1 MKKFL
6 FGLILAATG
15 AMGANAQ
22 ILWKV
27 SGNGAKADSYLFGT
41 HHLAPLSML
50 DSVKG
55 FTPALES
62 VDAVAGEVDM
72 KNMQANA
79 QSLMGYMLAP
89 ADSALT
95 AVLAPAQ
102 LDSLTQILT
111 KYMGPQ
117 MTAAQLAPLKPAAVA
132 TQIALFESM
141 ATMDPAQ
148 AQAMAAGQQLDTEV
162 QNRALAANKPIIA
175 FETAEQQMG
184 ILMGAPIAE
193 QARQLMEAVKQSLEG
208 KAAESAKKLTDAYI
222 SQNLDAIA
230 ELMLEGE
237 DTSEAELQRLIYDR
251 NMDWAAKLIR
261 EILPEGSVLVAVGA
275 GHLPG
280 KQGLIELLRAAGYT
294 VEPVK

>member
-15 AMGANAQ
+15 AIGANAQ

-55 FTPALES
+55 FAPALES

-132 TQIALFESM
+132 TQLALFESM

>member
-1 MKKFL
+1 MKKLL

-55 FTPALES
+55 FAPALES

-102 LDSLTQILT
+102 LDSLTQILA

-132 TQIALFESM
+132 TQLALFESM

-230 ELMLEGE
+230 ELMLEG
-237 DTSEAELQRLIYDR
+237 DDMSEAELQRLIYDR
-251 NMDWAAKLIR
+251 NMGWAAKLIR
-261 EILPEGSVLVAVGA
+261 EILPESSVLVAVGA